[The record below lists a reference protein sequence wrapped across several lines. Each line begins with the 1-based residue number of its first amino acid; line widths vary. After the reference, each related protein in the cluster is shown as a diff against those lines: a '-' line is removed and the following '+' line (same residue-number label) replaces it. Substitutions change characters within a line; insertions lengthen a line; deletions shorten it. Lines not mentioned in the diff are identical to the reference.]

1 MLYLVATPIGNLG
14 DITLRALEVLRSVDV
29 IASEDTRK
37 TGILLKHFGISKPQ
51 IAFEEHNED
60 RAGERIMGLLAQGQS
75 VALVTEAGTPGVSD
89 PGYTLV
95 RRAIAAGEAVT
106 MAPGPSAAIMALVL
120 SGLAVHSFTFRG
132 FAPRKS
138 GPRRRFL
145 EVDRDAPH
153 TLIYYESPY
162 RLLDLLVDAL
172 AVLGDR
178 EATIAHELTKIHESV
193 VRGSLSALL
202 EEVRQNKPRGEYV
215 VVIAGAAGRKGSEGD
230 QYIFDE
236 DLGSDDSLAE
246 DEVDAVDFEGFD
258 VSQFDTGAMV
268 EPFLAQP
275 PDDGRKGSKHAAGG
289 RKSAG
294 QDRSA
299 GRRSA
304 RAAAE
309 DFDALGKQ
317 RRRSPNLPG
326 K

>member
-14 DITLRALEVLRSVDV
+14 DITLRALEVLRSVDI

-95 RRAIAAGEAVT
+95 RRAIEAGEAVT

-132 FAPRKS
+132 FAPRKG

-145 EVDRDAPH
+145 EVDRDARH

-162 RLLDLLVDAL
+162 RLLDLLADAL

-178 EATIAHELTKIHESV
+178 QAAVVHELTKIHESV
-193 VRGSLSALL
+193 LRGSLSALL
-202 EEVRQNKPRGEYV
+202 EDVRQTKPRGEYV
-215 VVIAGAAGRKGSEGD
+215 VVIAGANGRKGSEAEQQTCDEDEEPDDSMVGD
-230 QYIFDE
+230 QVE
-236 DLGSDDSLAE
+236 EA
-246 DEVDAVDFEGFD
+246 DFEGFEAAQD
-258 VSQFDTGAMV
+258 GAGPIL
-268 EPFLAQP
+268 EPSLSRPTVDATK
-275 PDDGRKGSKHAAGG
+275 GRNHAA
-289 RKSAG
+289 AG
-294 QDRSA
+294 HKGAAQHRSA
-299 GRRSA
+299 SRRGP
-304 RAAAE
+304 RGAADNFNA
-309 DFDALGKQ
+309 
-317 RRRSPNLPG
+317 PG
-326 K
+326 KKRRGPRHSQGE